1 MQINNMAQINNLYQ
15 SNNVLNNTNPTTI
28 GAATAIDTPESTDNS
43 SGLSFADTLKE
54 KLDEVNNQQVAGDTA
69 TEAFIKGDNV
79 DVDQVMIAASEA
91 QQSLQMAVQVRNK
104 LVDAFQEINRMQL

>member
-1 MQINNMAQINNLYQ
+1 MQINNISQANSLFQTNSVLKNSDQAQTQ
-15 SNNVLNNTNPTTI
+15 
-28 GAATAIDTPESTDNS
+28 DSTS

-54 KLDEVNNQQVAGDTA
+54 KLDEVNNDQLNADSV

-79 DVDQVMIAASEA
+79 DVHQVMIAATEA

-104 LVDAFQEINRMQL
+104 LMDAFQEINRMQL